1 MTANYMMLI
10 DEIKSGS
17 YDSDLVAI
25 KDAIAE
31 RLVAVRRTKTIKD
44 FKIGD
49 KVKFNDFCGTKYMQ
63 GESATVVGLGRSK
76 LTVFL
81 DRPVGRFYKTGSS
94 GIAEP
99 TEVSVPPSIVDLV
112 K

>member
-1 MTANYMMLI
+1 MMLI

-17 YDSDLVAI
+17 YDNDLVAI
-25 KDAIAE
+25 KDAVAE
-31 RLVAVRRTKTIKD
+31 RLAAVRKTKTIKD

-63 GESATVVGLGRSK
+63 GELATVVRLGRTK

-81 DRPVGRFYKTGSS
+81 DRPVGKFYRTNSS

-99 TEVSVPPSIVDLV
+99 SEVNVPPSIIDLV